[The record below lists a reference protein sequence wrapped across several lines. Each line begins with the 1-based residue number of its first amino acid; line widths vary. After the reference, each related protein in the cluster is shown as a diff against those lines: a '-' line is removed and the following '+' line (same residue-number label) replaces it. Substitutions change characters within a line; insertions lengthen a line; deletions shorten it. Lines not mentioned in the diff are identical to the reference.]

1 MAYFVKIGSFF
12 GENLLLLAA
21 WLLAANTIASVLAAE
36 DENRIAH
43 KKHRYSFL
51 ALAIISL
58 VGGALGGLVGHML
71 YYSGRRSLARGSVH
85 LILLICQLLLIF
97 VSIIAVK
104 ESPVTYLSG
113 AVADLR
119 SIAALQSRLFSKYLR
134 VIIILFASA
143 DVVSLVLFAV
153 DKYRATR
160 KKKISRIPER
170 VLLAVSL
177 CGGALGGTLG
187 MLLFRHKI
195 RHPKFSVTLPTLA
208 ALQTAFVLCVM

>member
-12 GENLLLLAA
+12 GENLLVLAA
-21 WLLAANTIASVLAAE
+21 WLLAANTVAFVLAAE
-36 DENRIAH
+36 DENRVAH
-43 KKHRYSFL
+43 KKHRYSFWT
-51 ALAIISL
+51 LAIISL
-58 VGGALGGLVGHML
+58 AGGALGGLVGHML

-85 LILLICQLLLIF
+85 LILLICHLLLIF
-97 VSIIAVK
+97 VSIIAAK

-119 SIAALQSRLFSKYLR
+119 SIAVLQSRLFSKYLR

-143 DVVSLVLFAV
+143 DVTSLVLFVV

-160 KKKISRIPER
+160 KKKIRRIPER
-170 VLLAVSL
+170 VLLAASL

-195 RHPKFSVTLPTLA
+195 RHPKFSITLPILA
-208 ALQTAFVLCVM
+208 ILQTAFVLCVM

>member
-12 GENLLLLAA
+12 GENLLAFAA
-21 WLLAANTIASVLAAE
+21 WLLVANTIAFVIAAE
-36 DENRIAH
+36 DENRVAH
-43 KKHRYSFL
+43 KKHRYSFWF
-51 ALAIISL
+51 LAIISL
-58 VGGALGGLVGHML
+58 AGGALGGLVGHML

-85 LILLICQLLLIF
+85 LILLICHLLLIF
-97 VSIIAVK
+97 VSIIAAK

-143 DVVSLVLFAV
+143 DVASLVLFAV
-153 DKYRATR
+153 DKHRATR
-160 KKKISRIPER
+160 KKKIRRIPER
-170 VLLAVSL
+170 MLLAVSL
-177 CGGALGGTLG
+177 CGGALGSTLG

-195 RHPKFSVTLPTLA
+195 RHPKFSVTLPTLTI
-208 ALQTAFVLCVM
+208 LQTAFVLCVM